1 MKLAV
6 RFRFYKPVEPSMHI
20 VDMKAEQWREFLL
33 FEDNE
38 KRMKYLLRFL
48 GKSMDL
54 DIKEMWWIPLDGQ
67 KDLTISKKAEI
78 VSRESMRQTQEEL
91 MREMISAYEKTK
103 KSIEDNK
110 ALLEERS
117 RETEK
122 RLEELKA
129 HFRSQG
135 YIID

>member
-48 GKSMDL
+48 GMSMDL

-67 KDLTISKKAEI
+67 KDLTISKKAKI

-135 YIID
+135 YKID